1 MPESFC
7 SDVCEVG
14 YLREYFAS
22 ANLSEC
28 NRVFGLLTELL
39 GKNGSGS

>member
-7 SDVCEVG
+7 SDVCEVD

-28 NRVFGLLTELL
+28 NRAFRLLTDLL
-39 GKNGSGS
+39 DKNGSGS